1 MLSINKNVS
10 LKTLNTFKIDVIS
23 KGFVSIKNFNELKKA
38 LENNNYKDYRILG
51 GGSNILFTNNF
62 DGLTIHIADKGI

>member
-38 LENNNYKDYRILG
+38 LENNNYKYYRGIFPCF
-51 GGSNILFTNNF
+51 INNF
-62 DGLTIHIADKGI
+62 HS